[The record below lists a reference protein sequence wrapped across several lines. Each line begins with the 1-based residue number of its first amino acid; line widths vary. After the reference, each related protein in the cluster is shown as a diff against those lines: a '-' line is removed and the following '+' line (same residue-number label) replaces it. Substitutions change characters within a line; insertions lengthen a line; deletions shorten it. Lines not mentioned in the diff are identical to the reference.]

1 MEESLETHPISTVT
15 PESVRVSRR
24 LQIKREKRAGK
35 RKLVKINLKVSLT
48 GASSNQWHHH
58 RENFLIGLNTDIGW
72 NATSLLLNGFLSILK
87 AVVVLNTNVI

>member
-48 GASSNQWHHH
+48 GASSNQ
-58 RENFLIGLNTDIGW
+58 
-72 NATSLLLNGFLSILK
+72 
-87 AVVVLNTNVI
+87 